1 MARKRLGELLLEGG
15 AITSAQLDAAL
26 ATQRTTRARLGAILI
41 EQGVLSEAALV
52 QALSRGL
59 GIPQVDLGRLQPEWS
74 AVHALRAR
82 FCEQHELFPYALE
95 APRAGGRKQLSVAV
109 TDPLNVPAI
118 EEIEFTT
125 GMKVLVRLS
134 TRSEVRTAILRWYH
148 KVEPGQVPGQIVRPG
163 GGSLALDDDSDTTIS
178 AGEPLPLDWTPDA
191 EEPPAPPRPAAAAR
205 PSTAS
210 ELDRDLAYLVG
221 ASEVEPVEEL
231 ERKFW
236 ALLRIMSRKGLLTA
250 EEFKKEL
257 EVD

>member
-1 MARKRLGELLLEGG
+1 MARKRLGELLLERGT
-15 AITSAQLDAAL
+15 ISHAQLEAAL

-59 GIPQVDLGRLQPEWS
+59 GIPQVDLTEIQPEWS
-74 AVHALRAR
+74 AVHSLRAR
-82 FCEQHELFPYALE
+82 FCDQHELFPFALE
-95 APRAGGRKQLSVAV
+95 VPRGGGRKHLSVAV
-109 TDPLNVPAI
+109 ADPLNVPAI

-125 GMKVLVRLS
+125 GLKVVVHLAP
-134 TRSEVRTAILRWYH
+134 RSAVRTAILRWYH
-148 KVEPGQVPGQIVRPG
+148 KVDPGQVPGQIVRPG
-163 GGSLALDDDSDTTIS
+163 GAAMFEDDSDTTIS
-178 AGEPLPLDWTPDA
+178 SGEPLPADWTP
-191 EEPPAPPRPAAAAR
+191 EEDSVPAIAPLVPPRAPAPSA
-205 PSTAS
+205 
-210 ELDRDLAYLVG
+210 LDRDLAYLVG
-221 ASEVEPVEEL
+221 STEVEPVEEL